1 MGMTAEEEMILAI
14 GKVQGTLDGMKSSIN
29 AGVEATARQE
39 VRISSLEH
47 SRAYLW
53 GVVAAISAAVSAFVT
68 YIFKS
73 AEGNG

>member
-1 MGMTAEEEMILAI
+1 MSMTAEEEMLLAI

-47 SRAYLW
+47 SRAYVW
-53 GVVAAISAAVSAFVT
+53 GVVAAVSAAVSGFVAF
-68 YIFKS
+68 IFRS
-73 AEGNG
+73 AGGNG